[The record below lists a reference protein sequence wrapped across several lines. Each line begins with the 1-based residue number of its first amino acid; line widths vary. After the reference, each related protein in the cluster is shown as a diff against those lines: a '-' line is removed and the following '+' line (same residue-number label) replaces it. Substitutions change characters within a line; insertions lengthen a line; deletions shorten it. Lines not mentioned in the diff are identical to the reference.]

1 MSTLVGGTV
10 TLCDDS
16 LVIVSRVERGT
27 TVAKLARLL
36 PLVRGATPE
45 DGDRAGVLDAALLAF
60 LDFGIKR
67 TSMVEVARRGGLSLA
82 TLYRRFAN
90 KSDLIQA
97 VGLRQARQFIDKADA
112 TVQRQID
119 RDASAEDQIVELF
132 VAFLDGLRGN
142 RLLDRLLK
150 TEPETVL
157 PYLTVQG
164 APVIELGRDYLAEFI
179 ARLQREGK
187 LPQYDPLPLA
197 EMIART
203 ALSMAL
209 TPQTVI
215 PLGDDAAVRQF
226 AREHVVPGF
235 RLL

>member
-1 MSTLVGGTV
+1 M
-10 TLCDDS
+10 
-16 LVIVSRVERGT
+16 
-27 TVAKLARLL
+27 AKLAKLL
-36 PLVRGATPE
+36 PLVRGAGT
-45 DGDRAGVLDAALLAF
+45 DGNQAQVLDAALLAF

-82 TLYRRFAN
+82 TLYRRFAG

-97 VGLRQARQFIDKADA
+97 VGLRQARQFIDRVDA
-112 TVQRQID
+112 AVQQQID

-150 TEPETVL
+150 TEPEIVL

-164 APVIELGRDYLAEFI
+164 GPVIELGRDYLAEFI
-179 ARLQREGK
+179 ARLQAEGK
-187 LPQYDPLPLA
+187 LPQYDPQPLA

-203 ALSMAL
+203 SLSMAL

-215 PLGDDAAVRQF
+215 PLDDDAALRRF

-235 RLL
+235 RIP

>member
-1 MSTLVGGTV
+1 M
-10 TLCDDS
+10 
-16 LVIVSRVERGT
+16 
-27 TVAKLARLL
+27 AKLAKLL
-36 PLVRGATPE
+36 PLVRGAGTE
-45 DGDRAGVLDAALLAF
+45 DRSQSKVLDAALMAF

-82 TLYRRFAN
+82 TLYRRFAG

-97 VGLRQARQFIDKADA
+97 VGLRQARQFIDQVDA
-112 TVQRQID
+112 VVQQQID
-119 RDASAEDQIVELF
+119 RDAGAEEQIAELF
-132 VAFLDGLRGN
+132 VAFIDGLRGN

-150 TEPETVL
+150 TEPEIVL
-157 PYLTVQG
+157 PYLTVHG

-179 ARLQREGK
+179 TRLQSEGK
-187 LPQYDPLPLA
+187 LPQYDPQPLA

-203 ALSMAL
+203 SLSMAL

-215 PLGDDAAVRQF
+215 PLDDDAALRRF

-235 RLL
+235 RIS

>member
-1 MSTLVGGTV
+1 MT
-10 TLCDDS
+10 
-16 LVIVSRVERGT
+16 
-27 TVAKLARLL
+27 KLAKLL
-36 PLVRGATPE
+36 PLVRDAAPE
-45 DGDRAGVLDAALLAF
+45 DRNQATVLDAALLAF

-82 TLYRRFAN
+82 TLYRRFAG

-97 VGLRQARQFIDKADA
+97 VGLRQAREFIDQVD
-112 TVQRQID
+112 TVVQRQID
-119 RDASAEDQIVELF
+119 SEAGAEEQIVELF
-132 VAFLDGLRGN
+132 VAFQDGLRSN
-142 RLLDRLLK
+142 RLLDRLLT
-150 TEPETVL
+150 TEPEMVL
-157 PYLTVQG
+157 PYLTVRG

-179 ARLQREGK
+179 ERLQREGK

-215 PLGDDAAVRQF
+215 PLDDDAAVRRF
-226 AREHVVPGF
+226 ARDHVVPGF
-235 RLL
+235 RIP